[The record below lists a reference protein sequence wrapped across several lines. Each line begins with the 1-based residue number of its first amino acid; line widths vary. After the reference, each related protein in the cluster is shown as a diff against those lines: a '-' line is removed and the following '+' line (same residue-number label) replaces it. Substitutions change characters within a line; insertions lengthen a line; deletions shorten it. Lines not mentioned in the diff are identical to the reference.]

1 MMIHFSST
9 LHCPFSQLQIYPF
22 LQTWVLSFFFFFE
35 GFDQPKIL
43 YIVIEIP
50 FSPAVKL
57 PGI

>member
-9 LHCPFSQLQIYPF
+9 LHCPFSQLQIYRF
-22 LQTWVLSFFFFFE
+22 LQTWVLFFFFE

-50 FSPAVKL
+50 FSLAVKL